1 MLSSAISLCILF
13 PDAETEVFATQDDA
27 VPEYPAYIAVGN
39 GLNLPLPPGVII
51 SRRRR
56 LPILSAYPI
65 HHLIVSLA
73 LHREK
78 ISKRRVFVR
87 SIKQIK

>member
-1 MLSSAISLCILF
+1 
-13 PDAETEVFATQDDA
+13 
-27 VPEYPAYIAVGN
+27 
-39 GLNLPLPPGVII
+39 
-51 SRRRR
+51 
-56 LPILSAYPI
+56 
-65 HHLIVSLA
+65 LIVSLA